1 MKNDSKKFQEIEK
14 ELCDRIKETQI
25 LRDSLTD
32 YQWKKYKT
40 FRNGYLTALID
51 IRRILEKDLVNPE

>member
-1 MKNDSKKFQEIEK
+1 MTMELKKFKQIER
-14 ELCDRIKETQI
+14 ELCDRIKQTDI

-51 IRRILEKDLVNPE
+51 IQRILEKDFVESE

>member
-1 MKNDSKKFQEIEK
+1 MELKKFKQIER
-14 ELCDRIKETQI
+14 ELCDRIKQTDI

-51 IRRILEKDLVNPE
+51 IQRILEKDFVESE

>member
-1 MKNDSKKFQEIEK
+1 MTIELKKFKQIEK
-14 ELCDRIKETQI
+14 ELCDRIKETDI

-51 IRRILEKDLVNPE
+51 IQRILEKEFVESE